1 MARQQPRLPGS
12 LAEVMAA
19 PMGPHVG
26 AFFDLDGTLVAG
38 FTASE
43 LTKERLRR
51 REITLPEVLRMLGAA
66 RDYRQGKLD
75 FDQLLRGGVAPL
87 QGQTA
92 KRMTEL
98 GDELFTTRV
107 ADLMYP
113 EMRELVQAHQQ
124 RGHTVVLSSSALT
137 LQVDPVARFLGIE
150 HVLCNRLA
158 TGADGTLTG
167 EIVEPIIWA
176 GGKSDAVQL
185 FARANGVDLR
195 RSYFY
200 ADGDE
205 DTALMYLIGNPR
217 PTNPGPRLAAVA
229 KRRGWPV
236 LRFTSRGAKGVQ
248 ANARELVG
256 TGSLLP
262 VGAAGLMVGLATGNK
277 RTGLNVVSRIWPQFM
292 LEARGVKLNILGAE
306 NAEKQRPAIF
316 LFNHRN
322 AIDPFIA
329 AAVVRHDYTVV
340 AKKELAKNRFVE
352 SFGRLMDAAFVDRA
366 DGAQALGELKRIED
380 LTKQGLSILMAPEGT
395 RVDTTSV
402 APFKKGAFRMAMAA
416 GVPVIPIIIRNAH
429 QIAGRKSAKVNPGTV
444 DILVAEPIPTEDWT
458 MAELSE
464 RVAEVRQVY
473 VDALADWPEDTP

>member
-1 MARQQPRLPGS
+1 
-12 LAEVMAA
+12 
-19 PMGPHVG
+19 
-26 AFFDLDGTLVAG
+26 
-38 FTASE
+38 
-43 LTKERLRR
+43 
-51 REITLPEVLRMLGAA
+51 
-66 RDYRQGKLD
+66 
-75 FDQLLRGGVAPL
+75 
-87 QGQTA
+87 
-92 KRMTEL
+92 
-98 GDELFTTRV
+98 
-107 ADLMYP
+107 
-113 EMRELVQAHQQ
+113 
-124 RGHTVVLSSSALT
+124 
-137 LQVDPVARFLGIE
+137 
-150 HVLCNRLA
+150 
-158 TGADGTLTG
+158 
-167 EIVEPIIWA
+167 
-176 GGKSDAVQL
+176 
-185 FARANGVDLR
+185 
-195 RSYFY
+195 
-200 ADGDE
+200 
-205 DTALMYLIGNPR
+205 
-217 PTNPGPRLAAVA
+217 
-229 KRRGWPV
+229 
-236 LRFTSRGAKGVQ
+236 
-248 ANARELVG
+248 
-256 TGSLLP
+256 
-262 VGAAGLMVGLATGNK
+262 MVGLATGNK